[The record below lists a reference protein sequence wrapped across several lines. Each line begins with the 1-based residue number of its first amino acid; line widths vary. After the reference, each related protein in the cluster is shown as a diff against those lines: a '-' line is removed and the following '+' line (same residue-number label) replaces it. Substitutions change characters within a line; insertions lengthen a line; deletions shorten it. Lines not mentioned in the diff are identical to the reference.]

1 MNFWYFMG
9 FLPFGLLPIVF
20 PRTHKFTPN
29 IKELKCAQCLKN
41 LGYEVIETV
50 INFHVYGS

>member
-1 MNFWYFMG
+1 MG

-29 IKELKCAQCLKN
+29 LKELKCAQCLKN
-41 LGYEVIETV
+41 LGYEVRETV
-50 INFHVYGS
+50 INFGVYGT